1 MTSALVSRMRIAV
14 RGLSVPFV
22 ALLFACGAMEHAG
35 GLGQSAND
43 AVASG
48 PDAAIDQRASDEVA
62 VDAQTDPNAV
72 APDTMPSSG
81 CAVTGASSLPGVSI
95 AFRLPVTCT
104 FTVAQALAGIAIPYD
119 VVVANDVAGVILTA
133 RDAGGCGQPGNS
145 GLIVFEQLAG
155 NGQSYCL
162 CDTGLCGP
170 AALPPVT
177 LHAGSYAGAFSWDGK
192 NWNGPSDT
200 GNPKGAPFPPGTYA
214 LTLRATGTSGGSIFA
229 VSATLAIRL
238 TP

>member
-1 MTSALVSRMRIAV
+1 MTIALVRRMRIAV

-22 ALLFACGAMEHAG
+22 ALLLACGAVEHAG

-43 AVASG
+43 AAASG
-48 PDAAIDQRASDEVA
+48 PDGAIDQWASDEVA
-62 VDAQTDPNAV
+62 VEAQTDSSH
-72 APDTMPSSG
+72 SSG

-95 AFRLPVTCT
+95 AFRMPVTCT
-104 FTVAQALAGIAIPYD
+104 FTAAQALAGIAIPYD
-119 VVVANDVAGVILTA
+119 VVVTNDVAGVILTP
-133 RDAGGCGQPGNS
+133 RDAGGCGVPGNS

-155 NGQSYCL
+155 NAQSYCL

-170 AALPPVT
+170 SSLPPVT
-177 LHAGSYAGAFSWDGK
+177 LHPGSYAGAFSWDGK

-200 GNPKGAPFPPGTYA
+200 GNPKGAPFPPGTY
-214 LTLRATGTSGGSIFA
+214 TLSVRATGTSGGSIFV

>member
-1 MTSALVSRMRIAV
+1 MPSCCDYA
-14 RGLSVPFV
+14 GLCVT
-22 ALLFACGAMEHAG
+22 ADEKAAICA
-35 GLGQSAND
+35 
-43 AVASG
+43 G
-48 PDAAIDQRASDEVA
+48 PDALRFQCDNDANAI
-62 VDAQTDPNAV
+62 
-72 APDTMPSSG
+72 APDTMPFGG
-81 CAVTGASSLPGVSI
+81 CAVTGESSLPGVSI
-95 AFRLPVTCT
+95 AFRMPVNCT

-119 VVVANDVAGVILTA
+119 VVVTNDVAGVILTPQN
-133 RDAGGCGQPGNS
+133 AGGCGLPGNS

-170 AALPPVT
+170 ASLPPVT
-177 LHAGSYAGAFSWDGK
+177 LRAGSYAGAFSWDGK

-200 GNPKGAPFPPGTYA
+200 GNPKGAPFPPGTYT
-214 LTLRATGTSGGSIFA
+214 LTVRATGTGGGSTFV